1 MIEVMGL
8 DGFDYSGQCDAPNL
22 GILAVRYPVADAL
35 QAKSLIAGRGGS
47 VWQDVSRVSLGEI
60 GDVDLFSVK
69 TTDGSIVQFFS
80 APK

>member
-22 GILAVRYPVADAL
+22 GILAVRYPVADAV

-60 GDVDLFSVK
+60 GDVDLFSIK
-69 TTDGSIVQFFS
+69 TPDGSIVQFFS